1 MRRGNQTQTQTN
13 HTMKSLHNPGY
24 IISTSSCLGAGF
36 AVVEDAVTIA
46 TKEVWSALD
55 IRLRVTMV
63 TTHHVVQRAICVC
76 TVRRTLQCTTYT
88 VRRTLYDVHCTV
100 YVVLYLVYFTGISCI
115 NCIQC
120 TLYSI

>member
-63 TTHHVVQRAICVC
+63 THIMSYSVRYVYILYDVHVRV
-76 TVRRTLQCTTYT
+76 
-88 VRRTLYDVHCTV
+88 LYDVHCSVRGTV
-100 YVVLYLVYFTGISCI
+100 LGVFYRY
-115 NCIQC
+115 
-120 TLYSI
+120 